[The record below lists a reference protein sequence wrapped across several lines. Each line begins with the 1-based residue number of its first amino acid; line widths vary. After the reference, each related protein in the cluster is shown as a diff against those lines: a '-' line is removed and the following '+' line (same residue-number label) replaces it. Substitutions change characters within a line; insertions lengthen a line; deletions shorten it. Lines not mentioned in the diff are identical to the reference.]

1 MKRATLVP
9 PIRLVFFMW
18 LAFTIQMNSGID
30 MGFLGILPRTLNGL
44 VGIFT
49 APLIHGSLS
58 HIISNTF
65 PLLFLGVTVYFFY
78 SRIASQVFIQCYFLT
93 NLLVWVIG
101 RPFYHIGASGLVY
114 ALAFFL
120 IALGVFR
127 RDFRS
132 LLISLVII
140 FTYGGLIYGLSPA
153 LIDIS
158 WESHLMGAVVGVGT
172 ASAMSKWKK
181 ID

>member
-1 MKRATLVP
+1 MRRATLVP
-9 PIRLVFFMW
+9 PIRLVFIIWVM
-18 LAFTIQMNSGID
+18 FTYQTYSGID
-30 MGFLGILPRTLNGL
+30 LGFLGILPLTVNGL
-44 VGIFT
+44 IGVFT
-49 APLIHGSLS
+49 APLIHGNLS
-58 HIISNTF
+58 HILSNTF
-65 PLLFLGVTVYFFY
+65 PLLFLGTTVYFFY

-120 IALGVFR
+120 ISLGIFR

-132 LLISLVII
+132 LLISVII
-140 FTYGGLIYGLSPA
+140 LFVYGGLVYGLSPQ
-153 LIDIS
+153 LVNIS
-158 WESHLMGAVVGVGT
+158 WESHLMGAVVGIGT